1 MVKYL
6 VIFILLIFIE
16 FCSAQSL
23 AGARQISLSNSD
35 VALSNDVFSLFNNPS
50 GLSQISEREI
60 GIFYSPSPF
69 GIKELATGYL
79 AYNEP
84 TSFGNLALGF
94 MTYGFELYKENK
106 FQLAYS
112 NRISSKVSFGISIFY
127 QTVNIKNYGN
137 DGTFNISL
145 GGIYNLAQKISIGF
159 AIQNPLRFSNSKID
173 LPLQYT
179 VGTSYQVIEKTYL
192 NFALQKELDF
202 PFSFHF
208 GIEYPI
214 IKYLS
219 IRFGIQ
225 NEPNIYSAG
234 LGINLSFFRLDY
246 AVTTHQDLGLTHQAG
261 LIISFSSTK
270 E

>member
-6 VIFILLIFIE
+6 VIFILHIFVEI
-16 FCSAQSL
+16 CSAQSL

-35 VALSNDVFSLFNNPS
+35 VALSNDVFALFNNPS
-50 GLSQISEREI
+50 GLSQITEREI

-84 TSFGNLALGF
+84 TSFGNFGLGF

-112 NRISSKVSFGISIFY
+112 NRITSNVSFGISVFY
-127 QTVNIKNYGN
+127 QTVNIQNYGN
-137 DGTFNISL
+137 DGTINISL
-145 GGIYNLAQKISIGF
+145 GGIYKLTEKVSLGF
-159 AIQNPLRFSNSKID
+159 ALQNPLRFTNSKIE
-173 LPLQYT
+173 LPLQYSF
-179 VGTSYQVIEKTYL
+179 GASYEVISKTYL
-192 NFALQKELDF
+192 NLALQKELDF

-214 IKYLS
+214 VKYISL
-219 IRFGIQ
+219 RFGIQ
-225 NEPNIYSAG
+225 NEPNLYSAG
-234 LGINLSFFRLDY
+234 LGINFSYFHIDY
-246 AVTTHQDLGLTHQAG
+246 AVTTHQDLGLTHQV
-261 LIISFSSTK
+261 SFIVNFNSTK